1 MCCTTELEADLRSL
15 HVADRKL
22 FSSWQCGRRG
32 VGGDGP
38 SRTIN
43 REEFKLEGSERRRGV
58 KNNKKAF
65 RTRRHLHA
73 QSAHQLLLFTS
84 TAVLQVSS

>member
-1 MCCTTELEADLRSL
+1 MESACCRQETVLI
-15 HVADRKL
+15 VAVWKE
-22 FSSWQCGRRG
+22 
-32 VGGDGP
+32 GDGP

-43 REEFKLEGSERRRGV
+43 REEFKLKGSERRGVHV